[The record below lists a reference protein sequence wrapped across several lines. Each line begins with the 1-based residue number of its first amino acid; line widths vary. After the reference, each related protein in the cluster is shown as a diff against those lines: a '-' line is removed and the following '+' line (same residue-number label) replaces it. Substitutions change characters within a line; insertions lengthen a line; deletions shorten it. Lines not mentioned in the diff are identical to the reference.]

1 MKHNL
6 ILGLQSQRSIRLV
19 IVKHVTI
26 RLKCGSGCGTQR
38 MRNGCGDKMRN
49 GYGDKMRNGYGDKM
63 RNGYGDKMR
72 NGYGDK
78 MRHFNEFFCLI
89 FTFLCL

>member
-1 MKHNL
+1 M
-6 ILGLQSQRSIRLV
+6 RLV

-26 RLKCGSGCGTQR
+26 RLKCGSGCGCTER
-38 MRNGCGDKMRN
+38 
-49 GYGDKMRNGYGDKM
+49 M

-78 MRHFNEFFCLI
+78 MRHFNEFSPHFHVSVFFI
-89 FTFLCL
+89 YVFL